1 MAFAAKQISISIR
14 KVRGGGFTN
23 GYRKYVF
30 DTIPQIALDLVTKIG
45 RQEIQKH
52 ATARRPHQKYTKYH
66 LQRIVQ
72 KYTIW
77 DGGSTAPVLKSYLLD
92 WTGLIYLGLQLQT
105 CRC

>member
-1 MAFAAKQISISIR
+1 MAFAAKLMSISVR
-14 KVRGGGFTN
+14 KRRGGFTN

-66 LQRIVQ
+66 LQRKVQ
-72 KYTIW
+72 KYTI
-77 DGGSTAPVLKSYLLD
+77 
-92 WTGLIYLGLQLQT
+92 
-105 CRC
+105 